1 MRLACVLLLGF
12 AEGSGYG
19 KCDIP
24 RISVESL
31 PVDHRLYPESFDL
44 IYLFCYAIDING

>member
-31 PVDHRLYPESFDL
+31 LVDHRPESFDL
-44 IYLFCYAIDING
+44 IYLFCYAIDINS